1 MLEVANIRVVTL
13 SSSDRLSWLSGI
25 CDGRDMVEQNGVNR
39 LLVNID
45 DGITRDKLRPEHITS
60 LACLI
65 ESCARKGC
73 LVQMETSKEIKD
85 YLENELKISRYWNLH
100 ESYVKPGNNDI
111 LNLWKIDPNGM
122 EMHAKRISEYFRTT
136 RFQAKDLTPL
146 EGSLTEAYYNVI
158 DHSLCEGIAFSMVE
172 YDRSINKVFIS
183 VCDFGRGIAES
194 VRTVLPEITDDV
206 QAIMKAMEPRFT
218 IRSTKHNAGLGL
230 GNLRDYCTDPD
241 SLWIISNDAALVT
254 SGDNE
259 RYVRLKKHFK
269 GTLIMYSIS
278 LEHLEDNYI
287 EDTLTLL

>member
-25 CDGRDMVEQNGVNR
+25 CDGRDMIEQNGVNR

-100 ESYVKPGNNDI
+100 ESYVKPGNEDI

-259 RYVRLKKHFK
+259 RYVR
-269 GTLIMYSIS
+269 
-278 LEHLEDNYI
+278 
-287 EDTLTLL
+287 

>member
-1 MLEVANIRVVTL
+1 MLEVANIRAVTL

-25 CDGRDMVEQNGVNR
+25 CDGRDMIEQNGVNR

-85 YLENELKISRYWNLH
+85 YLENELKISRYWNFH
-100 ESYVKPGNNDI
+100 ESYVKPGNEDI

>member
-25 CDGRDMVEQNGVNR
+25 CDGRDMIEQNGVNR

-100 ESYVKPGNNDI
+100 ESYVKPGNEDI
-111 LNLWKIDPNGM
+111 LNLWKIDSNGM

-218 IRSTKHNAGLGL
+218 IGSTKHNAGLGL